1 MTVRIVLFSV
11 PVEKHSRKIEDNP
24 MPVDITPSG
33 PMCYD
38 ETYEFFK
45 TVQEEL
51 HDVLEH
57 GSSKERKGS

>member
-45 TVQEEL
+45 TVA
-51 HDVLEH
+51 
-57 GSSKERKGS
+57 KEDPNR